1 VSWDVRLWEDL
12 ESWALGLDDETYHL
26 VAAAITRLES
36 EGPALGRPTAD
47 RIKGSRHHNMKEL
60 RPGSAGRRKIRILFA
75 FDPKRRAIL
84 LVAGD
89 KAGRWKQ
96 WYDQNIPLAD
106 ERFDEWLDSE
116 MSKSRTVS
124 WSDVRA
130 RRPVDDAVIADHVE
144 RMKAEERAYRL
155 REIREE
161 QGVTQKELADR
172 MSLTQPT
179 ISALESGDLDRSGL
193 ATLRAYVEA
202 LGGTVEVT
210 ATFGSRKLVV
220 SSQP

>member
-1 VSWDVRLWEDL
+1 
-12 ESWALGLDDETYHL
+12 
-26 VAAAITRLES
+26 
-36 EGPALGRPTAD
+36 
-47 RIKGSRHHNMKEL
+47 
-60 RPGSAGRRKIRILFA
+60 
-75 FDPKRRAIL
+75 
-84 LVAGD
+84 
-89 KAGRWKQ
+89 
-96 WYDQNIPLAD
+96 
-106 ERFDEWLDSE
+106 